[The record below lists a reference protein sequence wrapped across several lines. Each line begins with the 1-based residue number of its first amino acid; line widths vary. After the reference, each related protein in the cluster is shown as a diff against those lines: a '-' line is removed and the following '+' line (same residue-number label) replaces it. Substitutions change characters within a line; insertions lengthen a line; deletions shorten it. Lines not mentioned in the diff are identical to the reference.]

1 MKENKEYCKRIA
13 EEVEAY
19 AGGHMYR
26 CPECGETCHIKDG
39 SFDYENELHVLP
51 CGCKTIEEP
60 EQLSIFDY
68 MEDILDM
75 EYTISSDRETVLSVK
90 IWVTLG
96 GPNVCI
102 DTKEKAVCL
111 YWGSDREQYLLSY
124 DVCDTIDEWAQ
135 EMWTI

>member
-1 MKENKEYCKRIA
+1 MNENKEYCKRIA

-19 AGGHMYR
+19 ASGNIYR
-26 CPECGETCHIKDG
+26 CPECGEVCHIKHKPYG
-39 SFDYENELHVLP
+39 LCTLP
-51 CGCKTIEEP
+51 CGCETDVEP
-60 EQLSIFDY
+60 EPLTLWDY
-68 MEDILDM
+68 MADILDM
-75 EYTISSDRETVLSVK
+75 EYTISSDKETVISVK

-102 DTKEKAVCL
+102 DTREKAVCL

-135 EMWTI
+135 EMWGL